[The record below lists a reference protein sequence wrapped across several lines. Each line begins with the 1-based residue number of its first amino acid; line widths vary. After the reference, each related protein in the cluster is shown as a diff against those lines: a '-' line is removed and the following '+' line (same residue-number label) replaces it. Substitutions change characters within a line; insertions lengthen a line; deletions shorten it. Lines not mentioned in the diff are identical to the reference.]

1 MVTVGDR
8 ARVVKFGVLAALV
21 ACGSANGGSA
31 GGSGSTSGSS
41 GSLGA
46 TTGGSAAVGAGSGI
60 VASGVSVE
68 STGAVGSGTSIGAAT
83 GAETTSGSAAAAGST
98 TGDVN
103 ASGTTMAS
111 GATAAPSSGSVG
123 NGYSL
128 VDASIAGM
136 VGAGSPEPT
145 SEPTTKDCPNGCTTD
160 AAMPPMMAVGTPTA
174 IGDVSTGRKL
184 YIENQCS
191 YTIWTLGGNGMF
203 GGGPLKSG
211 PGTAFVTTFPG
222 GFSGRLWPRSGCNAG
237 GQNCTQ
243 TGNDTLAE
251 FTLTA
256 GMDSDWY
263 DISLVDGFTIPVGI
277 IQLSAPWTMGP
288 GYVPGGTLDK
298 VTQQCGSPICAAD
311 LDPGCHV
318 SQQEKDATGNVWG
331 CKNGQS
337 SNGGAGPTP
346 VTEYL
351 KMGCPTSYTYP
362 YDDPQSLFLCKSAA
376 QNNGV
381 GAKDYKIIYCPTQG
395 PVPGFP

>member
-1 MVTVGDR
+1 MTWINGNRRGPRTRGEILFARHSVSGAGWSVGMR
-8 ARVVKFGVLAALV
+8 RPYFVCVGVLAAVV

-31 GGSGSTSGSS
+31 GGMGSTSGSS

-46 TTGGSAAVGAGSGI
+46 TTGGSAAMGTGSGI

-83 GAETTSGSAAAAGST
+83 GAQTTSGSAAAAGST

-103 ASGTTMAS
+103 ASGTTTAS

-160 AAMPPMMAVGTPTA
+160 AAMPTMMAVGTPTA

-203 GGGPLKSG
+203 GGGPLKSD

-222 GFSGRLWPRSGCNAG
+222 VFSGRLWPRS
-237 GQNCTQ
+237 
-243 TGNDTLAE
+243 
-251 FTLTA
+251 
-256 GMDSDWY
+256 
-263 DISLVDGFTIPVGI
+263 
-277 IQLSAPWTMGP
+277 
-288 GYVPGGTLDK
+288 
-298 VTQQCGSPICAAD
+298 
-311 LDPGCHV
+311 
-318 SQQEKDATGNVWG
+318 
-331 CKNGQS
+331 
-337 SNGGAGPTP
+337 
-346 VTEYL
+346 
-351 KMGCPTSYTYP
+351 
-362 YDDPQSLFLCKSAA
+362 
-376 QNNGV
+376 
-381 GAKDYKIIYCPTQG
+381 
-395 PVPGFP
+395 